1 MPRGAAPGE
10 RRGGRAKGTLNKRT
24 LEQVR
29 AIEESG
35 LTPLEYLMSVVRDTN
50 ADQAVRIDAAG
61 KAAPYVHPRL
71 ATTEISLNTSGKHVE
86 EMTNA
91 QIEAIVR
98 GETPNLPRS
107 PAA

>member
-10 RRGGRAKGTLNKRT
+10 RRGGRARGTRNRRT
-24 LEQVR
+24 EEQAR
-29 AIEESG
+29 AIAESG
-35 LTPLEYLMSVVRDTN
+35 LTPLEYLMSVVRDTT

-71 ATTEISLNTSGKHVE
+71 ATTEVSLNSSRRHVE

-91 QIEAIVR
+91 ELEAIAR
-98 GETPNLPRS
+98 GETANLL
-107 PAA
+107 